1 MIDHIYIGISGN
13 VQKGPCDATCL
24 VNGMVLEAVIPI
36 HAEQALGRLVSI
48 VPQGSTSVGH
58 TSAASGKREGLGSR
72 LGKINMI
79 KLRVKGEGSSG
90 YRIRF
95 GKGLN

>member
-1 MIDHIYIGISGN
+1 
-13 VQKGPCDATCL
+13 
-24 VNGMVLEAVIPI
+24 MVLEAVISVIPI